1 VSTTCEVAA
10 ARCGA
15 ARCLLA
21 AGGGAARCLAV
32 AAGGAAGCPP
42 VAAVGAARCLA
53 VAAGGA
59 AGCSPVAAV
68 GAACWPLLGVVRAA
82 PSDLAVLSPL
92 CLSFSR
98 PRSKNFVSL
107 FKIEI
112 LVNIA

>member
-1 VSTTCEVAA
+1 MSTTCDVAA

-42 VAAVGAARCLA
+42 VAAVWAARWL
-53 VAAGGA
+53 
-59 AGCSPVAAV
+59 
-68 GAACWPLLGVVRAA
+68 LLGVVRAA